1 MTAAPTSG
9 RPVLPR
15 ATRLARAPR
24 AAVALGLSIGV
35 VIGTLALLLGVPV
48 MTALAVGVGVLGLG
62 LSAWSAEAGLALLLL
77 VIAGSDRETLFTV
90 SIPLFGGG
98 LKPTDLL
105 LLAVLTGWAVRA
117 ARRRR
122 AFPRGAP
129 RGVPLRD
136 PVLVLL
142 LLVVAWSVV
151 ATTRAIAQGIYYKEA
166 LLQLRPMLQY
176 LFLLP
181 LLLEHAPG
189 RGWRLTQV
197 LLLVGA
203 VAAARALFLYAIGA
217 GEAASYV
224 EGQRVRNVAAEL
236 VVMALLIQLA
246 LILERHDDRWLL
258 VLLSLL
264 AMAGLTVTL
273 YRSVMLGL
281 AAAVVMVVLLARPAV
296 RWRIAVVLPVIVV
309 AAGLV
314 GLLRPGGTGD
324 SGLLALTERAASIS
338 DYDEDVSAQH
348 RFREWKAAAAMV
360 RESPVLGHGP
370 GVRVRFYS
378 PMYGDGRWGFWSE
391 NAYIHNAYLFTLVK
405 FGGIG
410 LILLFGAVSLV
421 LARAVRAT
429 RRAGRGDRRAVLGG
443 LAAALVSSL
452 TIGLFGPQFTT
463 DDGVP
468 AAVACIAVIVLL
480 ARERDPG
487 ARRPARPTLRRPA
500 HAGADGTR

>member
-1 MTAAPTSG
+1 MRR
-9 RPVLPR
+9 RPR
-15 ATRLARAPR
+15 GART
-24 AAVALGLSIGV
+24 AVALGLSVAVAIGA
-35 VIGTLALLLGVPV
+35 LALLVGVPV
-48 MTALAVGVGVLGLG
+48 RTALVAGVGVLGLG

-77 VIAGSDRETLFTV
+77 AIAGSDRETLFAV
-90 SIPLFGGG
+90 SIPFFGGG

-105 LLAVLTGWAVRA
+105 LLAVLAGWVVRD

-129 RGVPLRD
+129 GGVPQRD
-136 PVLVLL
+136 RVLL
-142 LLVVAWSVV
+142 LLLLLVAWSVV
-151 ATTRAIAQGIYYKEA
+151 ASAHGIARGIYYKDA
-166 LLQLRPMLQY
+166 LLELRPMLQY

-181 LLLEHAPG
+181 LLLEYAPG
-189 RGWRLTQV
+189 RGWRLARV

-203 VAAARALFLYAIGA
+203 VAAGRALVLYATGA

-264 AMAGLTVTL
+264 GVAGLAVTL

-281 AAAVVMVVLLARPAV
+281 AAAVVTVALLARPAV
-296 RWRIAVVLPVIVV
+296 RWRIAIVVPVLVV
-309 AAGLV
+309 AAGVV

-324 SGLLALTERAASIS
+324 SGLLALTERAASIG

-348 RFREWKAAAAMV
+348 RFREWTAAAAMV
-360 RESPVLGHGP
+360 RASPVLGHGT
-370 GVRVRFYS
+370 GARVRFYS
-378 PMYGDGRWGFWSE
+378 PMYGDDRWGFWSE
-391 NAYIHNAYLFTLVK
+391 NTYIHNAYLFTWVK
-405 FGGIG
+405 FGAVGM
-410 LILLFGAVSLV
+410 ILLFGAVLLT
-421 LARAVRAT
+421 LARAVRAAW
-429 RRAGRGDRRAVLGG
+429 RARPGDRRAVLGG
-443 LAAALVSSL
+443 LAAALVSAL

-480 ARERDPG
+480 AREREPG
-487 ARRPARPTLRRPA
+487 ARRPRRPPPPRPA
-500 HAGADGTR
+500 RVATVEGR